1 VQQKRGRKINS
12 RGDYKGNSKKKK
24 KNPKKKSYH
33 YLLYFL
39 EKKSRRPLPGSK
51 TRENPQ
57 EGGAFWFFWFLLLSA
72 GEVFSPFKKNGN
84 KPKPPFFPLSLLNRL
99 APLPLKPKTWAAC
112 TQSLPL
118 TKSKG
123 AIPLSWSKNREN
135 QGRPQASLSLF
146 TKAKPGQAPPP
157 SSKFFS
163 YSRQPGV
170 RLPLPHRRK
179 RPSCPL
185 PFYEKQR
192 TLSVVGA
199 TRNRTETHLS
209 LFPSTSLLDGSR
221 KPKHGCYQ
229 RGWRPSARPASTE
242 TSQPPQTSQDNPRSR
257 HLIQPVGS
265 RLSSRRPAFHC
276 SGDTATPPAC
286 RPDGNPKTS
295 SLLVPPPATWSEGEE
310 DRNQGRICGET
321 DLKKKGWRGR
331 SKKER
336 KRCLCFSCLQVIASE
351 ERKKGGS
358 RCGSP
363 MLSGFVAVA
372 CEPTRRRPKGCI
384 ILFPCFRGFPA
395 LFMIYLGANFVIFGL
410 FNVLFFLFYG
420 FVICKCGCM
429 KKS

>member
-276 SGDTATPPAC
+276 SGDTATPPPADRTKIQ
-286 RPDGNPKTS
+286 RPAASWSHHQPPEAKEKKTE
-295 SLLVPPPATWSEGEE
+295 TKEGSVVKQIWK
-310 DRNQGRICGET
+310 RKGGEA
-321 DLKKKGWRGR
+321 DLKKN
-331 SKKER
+331 R
-336 KRCLCFSCLQVIASE
+336 KRCLCFSCLQVIAGE

-363 MLSGFVAVA
+363 TLSGFVAVA

-395 LFMIYLGANFVIFGL
+395 LFMILFGGQFCNFW
-410 FNVLFFLFYG
+410 
-420 FVICKCGCM
+420 FV
-429 KKS
+429 